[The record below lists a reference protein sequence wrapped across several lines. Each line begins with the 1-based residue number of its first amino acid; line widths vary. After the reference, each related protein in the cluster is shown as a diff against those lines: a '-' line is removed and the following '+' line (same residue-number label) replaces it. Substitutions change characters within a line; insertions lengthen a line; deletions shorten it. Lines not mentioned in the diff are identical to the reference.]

1 MKKLA
6 VGILTAVSAVT
17 FVGTA
22 GAQICAGYPTA
33 DRGLS
38 FGARADFPDK
48 LDSFGVEASY
58 NASGPLSVF
67 GGLNV
72 VSVEDVDDSDQDVYF
87 VGAALETPSLG
98 AMIGPTVSVCP
109 QARFEYLDI
118 EGGSAYNIP
127 IGLGF
132 GTTLGST
139 LGGASISPYVIPQ
152 LVISRFEADDIGG
165 VDGASESDT
174 NFGVRGGALLGFGQ
188 VYVGGE
194 VNFLA
199 GDNSDAVFG
208 IRAGLRF

>member
-1 MKKLA
+1 MKKIA

-38 FGARADFPDK
+38 FGARADFPDNK
-48 LDSFGVEASY
+48 DSFGVEASY

-67 GGLNV
+67 GGLDV
-72 VSVEDVDDSDQDVYF
+72 VSTEGVDDSDRDTYF
-87 VGAALETPSLG
+87 VGAALETPSIG

-109 QARFEYLDI
+109 QAQFRYTDI
-118 EGGSAYNIP
+118 VGGSAYDIP

-132 GTTLGST
+132 GTTLGSS
-139 LGGASISPYVIPQ
+139 LGGAAISPYVIPQ
-152 LVISRFEADDIGG
+152 LVIRRLEGDDIGG
-165 VDGASESDT
+165 ADGDSESDT
-174 NFGVRGGALLGFGQ
+174 YFGVRGGALLGFGQ